1 MHDKKGRYSIT
12 DIQKGI
18 KTPYTAVQTKCV
30 ICNT

>member
-1 MHDKKGRYSIT
+1 MTKREGIIT

-18 KTPYTAVQTKCV
+18 KTPYTAVQAQCV